1 VVLPK
6 VIGTAAAIAAPAS
19 AFSLATLASSAL
31 CPQDEPMFHRGKL
44 SDDALASRI
53 ARTREAG
60 YARGASEARLMLLA
74 VGRKIER
81 RRALDW
87 LNSAV
92 QNGRIELQKQCAV
105 DREIEAWDMSCRIM
119 FMVSCQHRVAGP

>member
-1 VVLPK
+1 
-6 VIGTAAAIAAPAS
+6 
-19 AFSLATLASSAL
+19 
-31 CPQDEPMFHRGKL
+31 MFHRGKL

-105 DREIEAWDMSCRIM
+105 DREIEAWDMSCIGSCSWYR
-119 FMVSCQHRVAGP
+119 VSIALPARDPLLL